1 MAYSVGGYAP
11 QLVTTVA
18 APVTALLTTVIADRS
33 LTVAGALPEYS
44 YHVTWPAIDTGLL
57 LITAWCDVAGTLKIR
72 LYNPTGSTI
81 TPAAATLKILAF

>member
-1 MAYSVGGYAP
+1 MAFTVGGYAP
-11 QLVTTVA
+11 QLVTEVA

-33 LTVAGALPEYS
+33 LTVGGSVPSMAF
-44 YHVTWPAIDTGLL
+44 HVTWPAIDTGLL
-57 LITAWCDVAGTLKIR
+57 MLGAWCETAGTVKLR